1 MRTWLRNGESIE
13 EDLLD
18 EVMYLERGVI
28 ERTNTWMDS
37 LGAILCRFDTTVSN
51 WKSWNY
57 MIFVVV
63 FKKFTNQKSLDD
75 FEIIGLRIQIL

>member
-37 LGAILCRFDTTVSN
+37 FEAIRCRFDTTVSN
-51 WKSWNY
+51 WKVGT
-57 MIFVVV
+57 I
-63 FKKFTNQKSLDD
+63 
-75 FEIIGLRIQIL
+75 